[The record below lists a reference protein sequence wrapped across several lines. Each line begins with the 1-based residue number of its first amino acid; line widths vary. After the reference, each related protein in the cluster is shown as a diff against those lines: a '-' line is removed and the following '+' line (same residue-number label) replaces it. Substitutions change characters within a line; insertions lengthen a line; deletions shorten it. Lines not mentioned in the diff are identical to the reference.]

1 MIMKEYNNVS
11 KWFVGLSVLLVV
23 VGIVMV
29 VWPNLTIDLLGAMT
43 GICMLVIGLVY
54 VIMYLA
60 KVSSSSFSSVD
71 ISSEISIVTVLSSS
85 GRQTNSSFIC
95 LIAYIPCQILAS
107 GRLFFHPV

>member
-43 GICMLVIGLVY
+43 GICMR
-54 VIMYLA
+54 
-60 KVSSSSFSSVD
+60 VSSL
-71 ISSEISIVTVLSSS
+71 TMK
-85 GRQTNSSFIC
+85 Q
-95 LIAYIPCQILAS
+95 
-107 GRLFFHPV
+107 